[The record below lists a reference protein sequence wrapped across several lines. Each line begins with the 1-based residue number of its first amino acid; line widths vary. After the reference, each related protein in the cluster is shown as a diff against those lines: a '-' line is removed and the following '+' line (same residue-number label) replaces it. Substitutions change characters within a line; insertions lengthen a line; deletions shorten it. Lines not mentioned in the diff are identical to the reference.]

1 MYYYIHVT
9 CYIYFY
15 IKYLKSKKFIK
26 RFNLIKFPNKVKI
39 YFLKGERIYIIY
51 TSKFINVLSFIIS
64 IILYLFIDVLYH
76 SNLLKTEKIEFKVNF
91 TAQENFIQNETIHS
105 ENLANDNAS
114 ILDEANK
121 LNNWYIQIDKVSLKA
136 PIQEGTTREILDDY
150 VGHFEESSKDLG
162 NICLAAHNRGYKN
175 NYFSRL
181 KELQEGDEIKYTY
194 NDIEKTYIVTKHE
207 IIKNTDWSNLEPTE
221 ENIITLITCVENE
234 PEYRRCIQ
242 GIEKKRM

>member
-1 MYYYIHVT
+1 M
-9 CYIYFY
+9 
-15 IKYLKSKKFIK
+15 
-26 RFNLIKFPNKVKI
+26 
-39 YFLKGERIYIIY
+39 
-51 TSKFINVLSFIIS
+51 SFIIS
-64 IILYLFIDVLYH
+64 IILYLFINGLFH

-175 NYFSRL
+175 NYFNRL

-194 NDIEKTYIVTKHE
+194 KDIERTYIVTKHE
-207 IIKNTDWSNLEPTE
+207 IIQNTDWSNLEPTE
-221 ENIITLITCVENE
+221 ENTITLITCVENE

-242 GIEKKRM
+242 GIEKSIE

>member
-1 MYYYIHVT
+1 MS
-9 CYIYFY
+9 
-15 IKYLKSKKFIK
+15 L
-26 RFNLIKFPNKVKI
+26 
-39 YFLKGERIYIIY
+39 
-51 TSKFINVLSFIIS
+51 IIS
-64 IILYLFIDVLYH
+64 IILYLFINGLFH